1 MDNFKVKLYLII
13 KKSMKFLLV
22 NSVTKKT
29 IEKIVTD
36 ENTSSLFYQFNF
48 NFDELV
54 DEGSWTYTLYDD
66 KNKEVATGIAIVGDY
81 NPEDTKTYKE
91 ENKTTYKQYN
101 G

>member
-1 MDNFKVKLYLII
+1 
-13 KKSMKFLLV
+13 MKFLLV

-66 KNKEVATGIAIVGDY
+66 KNKEVATGIAIVGDFV
-81 NPEDTKTYKE
+81 PENTKTY
-91 ENKTTYKQYN
+91 NNNPKTTYKVYD
-101 G
+101 GE